1 MHRTVVN
8 RGNCKKPLPAE
19 LIHPDPSFQNAS
31 ERYWQPHCLREK
43 VLTHGRHRGER
54 DETEMVGGAGMLGH
68 GLLYPNR
75 PLGSH
80 SDSQDDLP

>member
-1 MHRTVVN
+1 MHLAVLN
-8 RGNCKKPLPAE
+8 EDDCKKPLLAE

-43 VLTHGRHRGER
+43 ALTHRHHRGER

-80 SDSQDDLP
+80 NDLHNNLR